1 MVNNPFNETLLVLML
16 TMVIG
21 LLFDK
26 LIARAVWSAMTQRN
40 PDTYAR
46 CIEHVNLLD
55 TMRNLVIS
63 EKIRWRHG

>member
-1 MVNNPFNETLLVLML
+1 MTNPFSETLIILML
-16 TMVIG
+16 TMAIG

-26 LIARAVWSAMTQRN
+26 LIAHAVWSATIQRN
-40 PDTYAR
+40 PEKSAR
-46 CIEHVNLLD
+46 CIEYYNLLD

>member
-1 MVNNPFNETLLVLML
+1 MSSPFNETLIVLML
-16 TMVIG
+16 TLVIA

-26 LIARAVWSAMTQRN
+26 LIARSVWSAMVQNN
-40 PDTYAR
+40 PTTYAR
-46 CIEHVNLLD
+46 CIEHINLLD

>member
-1 MVNNPFNETLLVLML
+1 MTNPFNETLIILML
-16 TMVIG
+16 TLVIA

-26 LIARAVWSAMTQRN
+26 LISRAVWSAMIQHN

-46 CIEHVNLLD
+46 CIEHINLLD

>member
-1 MVNNPFNETLLVLML
+1 MTNPFNETLIILML

-21 LLFDK
+21 ILFDK
-26 LIARAVWSAMTQRN
+26 LISRAVWSATIQRS
-40 PDTYAR
+40 PEKYAR
-46 CIEHVNLLD
+46 CIEYCNLLD

>member
-1 MVNNPFNETLLVLML
+1 MSNPFNETLIILML

-21 LLFDK
+21 ILFDK
-26 LIARAVWSAMTQRN
+26 LISRAVWSAMVQRN

-46 CIEHVNLLD
+46 CIEHCNLLD

>member
-1 MVNNPFNETLLVLML
+1 MNPFNETLIILML
-16 TMVIG
+16 TMTIG

-26 LIARAVWSAMTQRN
+26 LIARAAWSATIQRN

-46 CIEHVNLLD
+46 CIEFCNLLD